1 MMKYEFEYLVKLPI
15 DDECYKR
22 IEYVYTNCEAVKD
35 KCHIARIYKKYDMNG
50 IEKIYRTITGLGSIK
65 DIKDTARYLE
75 STLKGW

>member
-1 MMKYEFEYLVKLPI
+1 MMKYEFEHLVKLPI
-15 DDECYKR
+15 DDNCYKR

-35 KCHIARIYKKYDMNG
+35 KRHIARIYEKYDMNG

-75 STLKGW
+75 STLKG